1 MGVYDGNRVANDGL
15 LDVARLCVMAALKSP
30 QMTQKTN
37 IITQIVTDED
47 VLPIIEVMEAQ
58 GELEKGLAYGEAI
71 TFRPDYDKGTPPVFV
86 LVGSNN
92 LVRSEL
98 NWNCGACGW
107 PTCADF
113 NRYSA
118 QIRRELKGA
127 RQAGP
132 RCVWKELDYG
142 AACSWACAAASHYN
156 VENRVMGSVTG
167 AARLIG
173 YLEDCNNSVALVLG
187 PCRDQIYFNRPA
199 SRKRY
204 TEQDY
209 QEYAMRVLPQLWI
222 TSPSAAN
229 SPFKYGEGWQQK
241 KKILKTV
248 DEEITPEVQV
258 ARQRVQERI
267 MEIRAR
273 VEAKRKALAEAPTP
287 KLEAPAARQLSAPTS
302 KRKNEEELREMI
314 EQELDLPQ
322 GQE

>member
-1 MGVYDGNRVANDGL
+1 M
-15 LDVARLCVMAALKSP
+15 
-30 QMTQKTN
+30 
-37 IITQIVTDED
+37 
-47 VLPIIEVMEAQ
+47 
-58 GELEKGLAYGEAI
+58 
-71 TFRPDYDKGTPPVFV
+71 
-86 LVGSNN
+86 
-92 LVRSEL
+92 
-98 NWNCGACGW
+98 
-107 PTCADF
+107 
-113 NRYSA
+113 
-118 QIRRELKGA
+118 
-127 RQAGP
+127 
-132 RCVWKELDYG
+132 
-142 AACSWACAAASHYN
+142 
-156 VENRVMGSVTG
+156 
-167 AARLIG
+167 
-173 YLEDCNNSVALVLG
+173 LG